1 MELENAKAAAA
12 AQDAI
17 LRDELVAVRAAAAA
31 SSDSAAAEAEL
42 LGQVGRP
49 CSEAAPPHTAARIVF
64 ERWDGSLQTSHKTI
78 QR

>member
-1 MELENAKAAAA
+1 VELENAKAAAA

-17 LRDELVAVRAAAAA
+17 LRDGLVAVRAAAAA

-49 CSEAAPPHTAARIVF
+49 CSEAAPHSGKNR
-64 ERWDGSLQTSHKTI
+64 L
-78 QR
+78 